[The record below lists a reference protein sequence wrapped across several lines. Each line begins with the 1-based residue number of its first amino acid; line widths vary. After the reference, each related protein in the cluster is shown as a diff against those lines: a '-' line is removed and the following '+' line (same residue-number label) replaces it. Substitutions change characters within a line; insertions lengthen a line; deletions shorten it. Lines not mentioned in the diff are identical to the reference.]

1 MPIAASEKAA
11 LPKTDIR
18 AVHQALDAEHRTW
31 AREDDSPQGSVKAR
45 LEQAWPDSLADGQL
59 IKDDEGR
66 DQLKAM
72 PEAKR
77 SSMFPDPWRTNPVG
91 RFWDRLRG
99 RDVTPRYLARLT
111 KEEQESEQKW
121 RTVGTIRRYI
131 LLILTLAQT
140 VVATWY
146 MKTILPYQGWALI
159 NPMDMVGQD
168 LWVSFMQLLP
178 YMLQTGI
185 LILFAVLFCWVS
197 AGFWTALMG
206 FLQLLIG
213 RDKYSISASTVGDEP
228 LNPEHRTALIMP
240 ICNEDVNRVFAG
252 LRATWESV
260 KATGNAKHFDVYIL
274 SDSYNPDI
282 CVAEQKAWMELIA
295 EVGGEGQIFYRR
307 RRRRVKRKSGNIDDF
322 CRRWGSQYSY
332 MVVLDADSVMT
343 GDCLC
348 GLVRLMEA
356 NPNAGIIQ
364 SSPKASGMDTLYA
377 RCQQFATRVYGPLF
391 TAGLH
396 FWQLG
401 ESHYWGHNAIIRVK
415 PFIEHCALAPLPG
428 EGSFAGSILSH
439 DFVEA
444 ALMRRAG
451 WGVWI
456 AYDLPGSYEELPP
469 NLLDE
474 LKRDRRWCHGN
485 LMNFRLFLVK
495 GMHPVH
501 RAVFLTGVMSYLSA
515 PLWFMFLAL
524 STALQVVHALTEP
537 QYFLQPRQL
546 FPVWPQWRPELAI
559 ALFASTMV
567 LLFLPKLLSILLIWC
582 KGTKEYG
589 GFWRV
594 TLSLL
599 LEVLFS
605 VLLAPVRM
613 LFHTVFVV
621 SAFLGWEVV
630 WNSPQ
635 RDDDSTSWGEAF
647 KRHGSQL
654 LLGLVWAVGMAWLDL
669 RFLFWCK
676 GTKEY
681 GGFWRVTLSLLLE
694 VLFSVLL
701 APVRMLFH
709 TVFVVSAFL
718 GWEVVWNSPQR
729 DDDSTSWGEAFKR
742 HGSQLLLGLVW
753 AVGMAWLDL
762 RFLFWLAPIV
772 FSLILSPFVSV
783 ISSRATVGLR
793 TKRWK
798 LFLIPEEYSP
808 PQVLVDT
815 DRFLEMNRQRSLDDG
830 FMHAVFN
837 PSFNALA
844 TAMATARHRA
854 SKVLEIARDRHVE
867 QALNET
873 PEKLNRDRRLVL
885 LSDPVTM
892 ARLHFRVWNSPE
904 RYSSWVSYYEGI
916 KLNPLALRKP
926 DAASQ

>member
-1 MPIAASEKAA
+1 MNKPTA
-11 LPKTDIR
+11 LPTDYID
-18 AVHQALDAEHRTW
+18 ALPLSPERKGALRETLPEQPEEAFVQLHHTLAQGAPAEARPDDAPLE
-31 AREDDSPQGSVKAR
+31 SVKSR
-45 LEQAWPDSLADGQL
+45 IEMSWPDSLGNGEQFDT
-59 IKDDEGR
+59 DELNR
-66 DQLKAM
+66 TTLKAM
-72 PEAKR
+72 PRHSR
-77 SSMFPDPWRTNPVG
+77 SSMYPEAWRTNPVA
-91 RFWDRLRG
+91 RAWDSVRG
-99 RDVTPRYLARLT
+99 RKSTHRYANA
-111 KEEQESEQKW
+111 EEQRQEDKW
-121 RTVGTIRRYI
+121 RHVGSIRRYI
-131 LLILTLAQT
+131 LLLLTIAQT

-159 NPMDMVGQD
+159 DPMEMTNQNWQQSVLQI
-168 LWVSFMQLLP
+168 LP
-178 YMLQTGI
+178 YVLQTGI
-185 LILFAVLFCWVS
+185 LFLFAVLFCWVS

-206 FLQLLIG
+206 FLQLMMG
-213 RDKYSISASTVGDEP
+213 KDKYSISYGLNGDEP
-228 LNPEHRTALIMP
+228 INPEHRTALIMP
-240 ICNEDVNRVFAG
+240 ICNEDVERVYAG

-260 KATGNAKHFDVYIL
+260 VRTGEQQNFDVYIL
-274 SDSYNPDI
+274 SDSYNADI
-282 CVAEQKAWMELIA
+282 ALAEQKAWMELVRD
-295 EVGGEGQIFYRR
+295 VGGEGRIFYRR

-332 MVVLDADSVMT
+332 MVVLDADSVMS
-343 GDCLC
+343 GECLT
-348 GLVRLMEA
+348 GLVRMMEA

-401 ESHYWGHNAIIRVK
+401 ESHYWGHNAIIRVA

-524 STALQVVHALTEP
+524 STALQVVHTLMEP

-559 ALFASTMV
+559 ALFSTTMV
-567 LLFLPKLLSILLIWC
+567 LLFLPKLLSIMLIWF
-582 KGTKEYG
+582 KGAKQYG
-589 GFWRV
+589 GVMRV
-594 TLSLL
+594 TLSLF
-599 LEVLFS
+599 LEMLFS

-613 LFHTVFVV
+613 LFHTIFVV

-635 RDDDSTSWGEAF
+635 RDDDATPWSEAF
-647 KRHGSQL
+647 KRHGWQMA
-654 LLGLVWAVGMAWLDL
+654 LGIVWAAGMGWLDL
-669 RFLFWCK
+669 NFLW
-676 GTKEY
+676 
-681 GGFWRVTLSLLLE
+681 
-694 VLFSVLL
+694 
-701 APVRMLFH
+701 
-709 TVFVVSAFL
+709 
-718 GWEVVWNSPQR
+718 
-729 DDDSTSWGEAFKR
+729 
-742 HGSQLLLGLVW
+742 
-753 AVGMAWLDL
+753 
-762 RFLFWLAPIV
+762 WLAPIV

-783 ISSRATVGLR
+783 YSSRSTTGNAS
-793 TKRWK
+793 KRAK
-798 LFLIPEEYSP
+798 LFLIPEEYEP
-808 PQVLVDT
+808 PKELMDT
-815 DRFLEMNRQRSLDDG
+815 DRYLELNRERALKDG
-830 FMHAVFN
+830 FMHAMFN

-844 TAMATARHRA
+844 SAMATSRHLK
-854 SKVLEIARDRHVE
+854 SDVLEFARDRQVD
-867 QALNET
+867 QALSES
-873 PEKLNRDRRLVL
+873 PAKLDRDRRLTL
-885 LSDPVTM
+885 LSDPVM
-892 ARLHFRVWNSPE
+892 LSRMHYRLWQHADKYHDWFD
-904 RYSSWVSYYEGI
+904 YY
-916 KLNPLALRKP
+916 KSLKMNPQAIQSKP
-926 DAASQ
+926 

>member
-1 MPIAASEKAA
+1 MNKTTEYIDALLLSEREKAA

-18 AVHQALDAEHRTW
+18 AVHQALDAEHRTYS
-31 AREDDSPQGSVKAR
+31 REDDSPQGSVKAR
-45 LEQAWPDSLADGQL
+45 LEHAWPDSLAKGQL

-66 DQLKAM
+66 DQLQAM
-72 PEAKR
+72 PKATR

-99 RDVTPRYLARLT
+99 RDVTPRYVSRLT
-111 KEEQESEQKW
+111 KEEQASEQKW

-168 LWVSFMQLLP
+168 IWVSFMQLLP

-240 ICNEDVNRVFAG
+240 ICNEDVSRVFAG

-260 KATGNAKHFDVYIL
+260 KATGNAAHFDVYIL

-295 EVGGEGQIFYRR
+295 EVQGEGQIFYRR
-307 RRRRVKRKSGNIDDF
+307 RRRRMKRKSGNIDDF
-322 CRRWGSQYSY
+322 CRRWGNQYSY
-332 MVVLDADSVMT
+332 MVVLDADSVMS
-343 GDCLC
+343 GECLS

-567 LLFLPKLLSILLIWC
+567 LLFLPKLLSIMLIWC

-605 VLLAPVRM
+605 VLLAP
-613 LFHTVFVV
+613 
-621 SAFLGWEVV
+621 
-630 WNSPQ
+630 
-635 RDDDSTSWGEAF
+635 
-647 KRHGSQL
+647 
-654 LLGLVWAVGMAWLDL
+654 
-669 RFLFWCK
+669 
-676 GTKEY
+676 
-681 GGFWRVTLSLLLE
+681 
-694 VLFSVLL
+694 
-701 APVRMLFH
+701 
-709 TVFVVSAFL
+709 
-718 GWEVVWNSPQR
+718 
-729 DDDSTSWGEAFKR
+729 
-742 HGSQLLLGLVW
+742 
-753 AVGMAWLDL
+753 
-762 RFLFWLAPIV
+762 IV

-783 ISSRATVGLR
+783 ISSRSTVGLR

-815 DRFLEMNRQRSLDDG
+815 DKYLEMNRRRILDDG

-837 PSFNALA
+837 PSLNALA

-892 ARLHFRVWNSPE
+892 ARLHYRVWNAPE
-904 RYSSWVSYYEGI
+904 RYSSWVNHYQSLV
-916 KLNPLALRKP
+916 LNPQALQGR
-926 DAASQ
+926 ASSAG

>member
-1 MPIAASEKAA
+1 MNKPTEKAA
-11 LPKTDIR
+11 EYIAMLPLSAERKGALTRALPADDTD
-18 AVHQALDAEHRTW
+18 ALSHVHQALSVQEPVASRP
-31 AREDDSPQGSVKAR
+31 DDSPLASVKSR
-45 LEQAWPDSLADGQL
+45 VEMHWPDAVDGGAQF
-59 IKDDEGR
+59 DR
-66 DQLKAM
+66 DALDRTTLKAM
-72 PEAKR
+72 PEHHRA
-77 SSMFPDPWRTNPVG
+77 SMYPEAWRTNPVA
-91 RFWDRLRG
+91 RFWDTLRG
-99 RDVTPRYLARLT
+99 RKSTHRYAT
-111 KEEQESEQKW
+111 AEEQQAEDKW
-121 RTVGTIRRYI
+121 RHVGSFRRYI
-131 LLILTLAQT
+131 LLILTLFQT
-140 VVATWY
+140 AVATWY

-159 NPMDMVGQD
+159 DPMEMLNQNWQQSA
-168 LWVSFMQLLP
+168 LHILP
-178 YMLQTGI
+178 YVLQTGI
-185 LILFAVLFCWVS
+185 LFLFAILFCWVS

-213 RDKYSISASTVGDEP
+213 RDKYSISYGLQDDEP
-228 LNPEHRTALIMP
+228 INPEHRTALIMP
-240 ICNEDVNRVFAG
+240 ICNEDVERVFAG

-260 KATGNAKHFDVYIL
+260 VRTGQQAHFDVYIL
-274 SDSYNPDI
+274 SDSYNADI
-282 CVAEQKAWMELIA
+282 AMAEQKAWMELVRD
-295 EVGGEGQIFYRR
+295 VGGAGKIFYRR

-332 MVVLDADSVMT
+332 MVVLDADSVMS
-343 GDCLC
+343 GECLT

-401 ESHYWGHNAIIRVK
+401 ESHYWGHNAIIRIK

-524 STALQVVHALTEP
+524 STALQVVHTLVEP
-537 QYFLQPRQL
+537 TYFLQPRQL

-559 ALFASTMV
+559 ALFSTTLV
-567 LLFLPKLLSILLIWC
+567 LLFLPKLLSVVLIWC
-582 KGTKEYG
+582 KGAKAYG
-589 GFWRV
+589 GALRLFV
-594 TLSLL
+594 SLM
-599 LEVLFS
+599 LEMLFS

-635 RDDDSTSWGEAF
+635 RDDDATPWSEALR
-647 KRHGSQL
+647 RHGSQM
-654 LLGLVWAVGMAWLDL
+654 LLGIVWAVGMGWLDL
-669 RFLFWCK
+669 NFLW
-676 GTKEY
+676 
-681 GGFWRVTLSLLLE
+681 WLS
-694 VLFSVLL
+694 
-701 APVRMLFH
+701 
-709 TVFVVSAFL
+709 
-718 GWEVVWNSPQR
+718 
-729 DDDSTSWGEAFKR
+729 
-742 HGSQLLLGLVW
+742 
-753 AVGMAWLDL
+753 
-762 RFLFWLAPIV
+762 PIV

-783 ISSRATVGLR
+783 ISSRATIGLKSR
-793 TKRWK
+793 RAK
-798 LFLIPEEYSP
+798 LFLIPEEYQTP
-808 PQVLVDT
+808 KELEDT
-815 DRFLEMNRQRSLDDG
+815 DRYVALNRARALDDG
-830 FMHAVFN
+830 FMHAVFH
-837 PSFNALA
+837 PAFNALA
-844 TAMATARHRA
+844 SALATSRHLR
-854 SKVLEIARDRHVE
+854 SDVLEYARDRRVE
-867 QALNET
+867 QALGES
-873 PEKLNRDRRLVL
+873 PEKLNRDQRLLL
-885 LSDPVTM
+885 LSDPVTL
-892 ARLHFRVWNSPE
+892 ARLHYRLWQSADKYHDWFD
-904 RYSSWVSYYEGI
+904 SYQRLT
-916 KLNPLALRKP
+916 LNPQALRH
-926 DAASQ
+926 DS